1 MKRRNGNRGV
11 MLRSLGLALCTTVA
25 MSACGTEKEVQE
37 REEADRTETEAVET
51 ENNGAADNGTSI
63 ADLAENAGADAT
75 DDTAADAP
83 FSFAAFV
90 ADTDRM
96 MQEAIEQYKNEDYT
110 NLDAPVKYYVLWLGF
125 THVTYND
132 LDFQMT
138 DFDREYLEAVALNY
152 EKTLESVT
160 DHNLDVEVD
169 LHFIEEETPLTQS
182 DGADWLYL
190 SQNTVQSVID
200 QYMTGQEIDTVLT
213 TVQTAGEENQAR
225 NESKDGY
232 GTNYVML
239 GLETSDLSSNIGY
252 STFDLGGPAEGTY
265 PLADPEIPSLYATA
279 VAVHEWMHQLE
290 ALGGILDIEYPDTH
304 AYMGGDQFPGYQAYT
319 AGENDYDYFE
329 FYKLVLQGKLP
340 YDADGTTWYVGMYP
354 KMWPLVKRNVNFLGE
369 FTIQAADGSGYL
381 TGLEEDPKLTLSDDA
396 CVWNISYSGNG
407 HFVLCPKE
415 IPEQRID
422 LGNAWDSEGNTIG
435 IYVYTGYFDAQT
447 WYLKENSDGTYSI
460 QTPYESGRLL
470 TAKEGTQA
478 TLCSDGAD
486 GVQDWII
493 EPVR

>member
-1 MKRRNGNRGV
+1 MKRRNRKWS
-11 MLRSLGLALCTTVA
+11 RSFRHLGLVLCMTAA
-25 MSACGTEKEVQE
+25 MSACGSEKEAQDREESGRTEKESV
-37 REEADRTETEAVET
+37 DL
-51 ENNGAADNGTSI
+51 ENNDAAGSGTSI
-63 ADLAENAGADAT
+63 ADLAAKE
-75 DDTAADAP
+75 DTAADDTAEDAG
-83 FSFAAFV
+83 FSFTAFS
-90 ADTDRM
+90 ADADRM
-96 MQEAIEQYKNEDYT
+96 MQEAIEQYNAEDHT
-110 NLDAPVKYYVLWLGF
+110 NLDEPVKYYVLWLGF

-169 LHFIEEETPLTQS
+169 LHFVEDETPLTQWY
-182 DGADWLYL
+182 GADWLYL
-190 SQNTVQSVID
+190 AQNTVQPVID
-200 QYMTGQEIDTVLT
+200 QYMADHEVDTVLT
-213 TVQTAGEENQAR
+213 TVQTAGEENKSR
-225 NESKDGY
+225 NESKAGY

-239 GLETSDLSSNIGY
+239 GLETSDLSSYIGY
-252 STFDLGGPAEGTY
+252 STFDLGEPKEGTW
-265 PLADPEIPSLYATA
+265 PLEDPEIPSLYATS

-290 ALGGILDIEYPDTH
+290 AFGSMLNIEYPNTH
-304 AYMGGDQFPGYQAYT
+304 AYMGPDEFPGYQKYEAD
-319 AGENDYDYFE
+319 ENDYDFFE
-329 FYKLVLQGKLP
+329 FYKLVLRGELP
-340 YDADGTTWYVGMYP
+340 YDGEGATKQVGMYP
-354 KMWPLVKRNVNFLGE
+354 KMWPLAKRNMTHLGE

-415 IPEQRID
+415 IPDQRID

-435 IYVYTGYFDAQT
+435 IYVFTGYFDAQT
-447 WYLKENSDGTYSI
+447 WYLKENKDGSYSI

-470 TAKEGTQA
+470 TATEGAQA

-493 EPVR
+493 EPVK